1 MSEDALSRRLLFLRV
16 AIIIS
21 ILILVGRLVYMQVLK
36 GDYYRKK
43 SEDNM
48 IRSLPVPADRGLI
61 LDRTGRIM
69 AQNSPR
75 FTVSLL
81 SCELK
86 NPAAAIH
93 EVAQQLDLKPG
104 EVKELFQKVQLNSFE
119 PIKIRHAVDFCGL
132 SKLAEIQGDYPGIY
146 IESYPLREYPLKKSA
161 GHMLGYT
168 GEINSEELEE
178 LSRKGYQIGDVI
190 GKDGLERKYDHALKG
205 IKGERQV
212 LVNVEGRIA
221 RFIGEIPART
231 GSAVVLNIDSELQ
244 HIAETSLADTV
255 NAVSRKTHDPSGGAV
270 VALSPLTGEILA
282 MASYPDY
289 DPNLF
294 AKGIS
299 EKDYA
304 KLIKDPACPLL
315 NRPIQCSYP
324 CASTFKMITG
334 SSALNEKI
342 IVRGS
347 QFYCSGVYDVG
358 GMPFNCFVR
367 SGHGSI
373 SFIDSIAQSC
383 DVVFYMLATK
393 LRLDRFLDYAHQ
405 FGIGSLTGIDLPGE
419 TEGLLPTPEWK
430 KKNLKEE
437 WYLGDTVNLSIGQGF
452 LGVTPLQLAAATA
465 AVANG
470 GTLYQPHLVKRI
482 VNSSGKVEGE
492 FSPVLTR
499 KISIAP
505 EHFQTIREGMR
516 GAVLYGTATS
526 ANSPL
531 VEISGKTGTAENY
544 PTVDNPH
551 GRNHT
556 WFTSFAPY
564 RNPEIVVTA
573 FIEKSGGFGGEW
585 CAPVARRVIE
595 AFYGYNRDIEKKK
608 ETGKKKA
615 PEAGSAHKKKQ

>member
-1 MSEDALSRRLLFLRV
+1 MSESALARRMLFLRAV
-16 AIIIS
+16 LLLS
-21 ILILVGRLVYMQVLK
+21 LLVLVGRLIYMQVLK

-48 IRSLPVPADRGLI
+48 IRCLPVTADRGLI
-61 LDRTGRIM
+61 LDRTGIIM
-69 AQNSPR
+69 AKNNPR

-81 SCELK
+81 SFELR
-86 NPAAAIH
+86 NPAAAIS
-93 EVAQQLDLKPG
+93 ELVKKLNLKPA
-104 EVKELFQKVQLNSFE
+104 EVQELYKKVQMNTFE

-146 IESYPLREYPLKKSA
+146 IESYPLREYPQKKSA

-168 GEINSEELEE
+168 GEINAEELEE
-178 LSRKGYQIGDVI
+178 LSQKGYQIGDVI
-190 GKDGLERKYDHALKG
+190 GKDGLERKFDYALKG

-212 LVNVEGRIA
+212 LVNVEGRMA
-221 RFIGEIPART
+221 RFIGETPART

-244 HIAETSLADTV
+244 HIAESALASTV
-255 NAVSRKTHDPSGGAV
+255 KAVTRKNGDPSGGAV
-270 VALSPLTGEILA
+270 VALSPRTGEIYA

-299 EKDYA
+299 EKDYLR
-304 KLIKDPACPLL
+304 LIRDPACPLL
-315 NRPIQCSYP
+315 NRTIQCSYP

-334 SSALNEKI
+334 SSALNEGI
-342 IVRGS
+342 INRGS
-347 QFYCSGVYDVG
+347 QFYCGGVYDVG

-373 SFIDSIAQSC
+373 SFIDAIAHSC

-393 LRLDRFLDYAHQ
+393 LKLDRFLDYAHQ
-405 FGIGSLTGIDLPGE
+405 FGIGSVTGIDLPGE
-419 TEGLLPTPEWK
+419 TEGLLPTPLWK

-437 WYLGDTVNLSIGQGF
+437 WYLGDTVNMSIGQGF
-452 LGVTPLQLAAATA
+452 LGVTPLQLAVATA

-470 GTLYQPHLVKRI
+470 GTLYRPHLVKRI
-482 VNSSGKVEGE
+482 VTASGKVEGE
-492 FSPVLTR
+492 FSPFVIR

-505 EHFQTIREGMR
+505 EHFQAIRDGMR
-516 GAVLYGTATS
+516 GAVQYGTGAAAHS
-526 ANSPL
+526 SV
-531 VEISGKTGTAENY
+531 VEIAGKTGTAENY

-564 RNPEIVVTA
+564 RNPEIVVTV

-585 CAPVARRVIE
+585 GAPIARRVIE
-595 AFYGYNRDIEKKK
+595 AYYGVNIDREKTDDRKK
-608 ETGKKKA
+608 NDR
-615 PEAGSAHKKKQ
+615 PLHH